1 MGIHIDPIN
10 GSDSAS
16 GDKDNPLRSFDE
28 YNRRY
33 PNGGYYTSLAD
44 VATGF
49 FSILGSLP
57 PGKLQE
63 ILQYDAD
70 TSGEMPPNDEPLTKI
85 TGIEYTGTRHY
96 KKAIIDT
103 FSVKVITPSGE
114 EETWQLFSSAK
125 GQR

>member
-1 MGIHIDPIN
+1 MTIHIAGRETCAQFPKETAIDPIN
-10 GSDSAS
+10 GSDSAL

-33 PNGGYYTSLAD
+33 PNGIQPEGD
-44 VATGF
+44 VAAAFNDQPIVAEDIT
-49 FSILGSLP
+49 SIS
-57 PGKLQE
+57 
-63 ILQYDAD
+63 
-70 TSGEMPPNDEPLTKI
+70 
-85 TGIEYTGTRHY
+85 GIEYTGTRHV

-125 GQR
+125 ERS